1 MTELVPLNVLLF
13 HVDTSRASC
22 DVRHDAHRFI
32 KSVQTSGVILPTGR
46 NQLLNTTFVI
56 SPGQKASLTAW
67 GDPDPGCYFFEKVP
81 LTWPLH
87 GTTFVCALAQ
97 RRNLSRREVAVAIT
111 PHTPKNS
118 LEDRWARMRS
128 HKRIIS
134 RVKFLVEW
142 DEDKQRQRA
151 NAVTVDVSHSGCMAI
166 VGAPLPLHKQV
177 RLIHPETGRK
187 AEALVVW
194 RDHEAWD
201 TGFELS
207 KPDAS
212 FWGVPF

>member
-1 MTELVPLNVLLF
+1 MILERPTSIEFTYLRSLAMHLF
-13 HVDTSRASC
+13 TPPRKC
-22 DVRHDAHRFI
+22 D
-32 KSVQTSGVILPTGR
+32 
-46 NQLLNTTFVI
+46 
-56 SPGQKASLTAW
+56 
-67 GDPDPGCYFFEKVP
+67 FFEKVP
-81 LTWPLH
+81 LTGRFH
-87 GTTFVCALAQ
+87 GTTVGIAPPPVEIYSAERF
-97 RRNLSRREVAVAIT
+97 AVAINT
-111 PHTPKNS
+111 PLSPKNS

-142 DEDKQRQRA
+142 DDDKEKQRA

-166 VGAPLPLHKQV
+166 VGAPLPLNKQV

-187 AEALVVW
+187 AEAQVVW

-201 TGFELS
+201 TGFELT

>member
-1 MTELVPLNVLLF
+1 MANAP
-13 HVDTSRASC
+13 
-22 DVRHDAHRFI
+22 
-32 KSVQTSGVILPTGR
+32 
-46 NQLLNTTFVI
+46 I
-56 SPGQKASLTAW
+56 STQ
-67 GDPDPGCYFFEKVP
+67 
-81 LTWPLH
+81 
-87 GTTFVCALAQ
+87 Q
-97 RRNLSRREVAVAIT
+97 NLD
-111 PHTPKNS
+111 
-118 LEDRWARMRS
+118 DRWARMRS

-142 DEDKQRQRA
+142 EDDKQKQRA

-177 RLIHPETGRK
+177 KLIHPESGRK

-201 TGFELS
+201 TGFELA

-212 FWGVPF
+212 FWGVAL

>member
-1 MTELVPLNVLLF
+1 LCIGERQDVSHVLCSFWKSTIDRPGGPGLWSGLPLPPVEI
-13 HVDTSRASC
+13 TA
-22 DVRHDAHRFI
+22 ARF
-32 KSVQTSGVILPTGR
+32 
-46 NQLLNTTFVI
+46 
-56 SPGQKASLTAW
+56 
-67 GDPDPGCYFFEKVP
+67 
-81 LTWPLH
+81 
-87 GTTFVCALAQ
+87 
-97 RRNLSRREVAVAIT
+97 AVAIST
-111 PHTPKNS
+111 LKRDS

-142 DEDKQRQRA
+142 EAEDKQKQSA

-177 RLIHPETGRK
+177 RLVHPETGRK
-187 AEALVVW
+187 AEAQVVW

-201 TGFELS
+201 TGFELA

>member
-1 MTELVPLNVLLF
+1 MAIKPL
-13 HVDTSRASC
+13 S
-22 DVRHDAHRFI
+22 
-32 KSVQTSGVILPTGR
+32 QG
-46 NQLLNTTFVI
+46 
-56 SPGQKASLTAW
+56 
-67 GDPDPGCYFFEKVP
+67 
-81 LTWPLH
+81 
-87 GTTFVCALAQ
+87 
-97 RRNLSRREVAVAIT
+97 
-111 PHTPKNS
+111 S

-142 DEDKQRQRA
+142 EDDKQKQRA

-177 RLIHPETGRK
+177 KLIHPESGRK

-201 TGFELS
+201 TGFELA